1 MKGYK
6 SLVVGKE
13 TVLFQ
18 NLIEKNYFTEKDFA
32 TASSEVINFKNFID
46 PNIEDFNIPDS
57 PGIQYNLGFSIGEI
71 ISKLQLHS
79 MKEVASIYENEYNRK
94 APLAVSTSWVYYQN
108 KASKNTFWHTHLDS
122 TISTP
127 STHSGKQKVTKLPNY
142 RTLVIYLQLPE
153 DVEESGRIWFSP
165 NKKKSLTRLNN
176 KISKTDVNFTPKVGD
191 VVIFPG
197 SMPHFPEIHKGDKT
211 RIVLGANLF
220 LEKPKSLI

>member
-46 PNIEDFNIPDS
+46 PNIEDFNLPDS

-94 APLAVSTSWVYYQN
+94 APLAVSSSWVYYQN
-108 KASKNTFWHTHLDS
+108 KASKNTF
-122 TISTP
+122 
-127 STHSGKQKVTKLPNY
+127 
-142 RTLVIYLQLPE
+142 
-153 DVEESGRIWFSP
+153 
-165 NKKKSLTRLNN
+165 
-176 KISKTDVNFTPKVGD
+176 
-191 VVIFPG
+191 
-197 SMPHFPEIHKGDKT
+197 
-211 RIVLGANLF
+211 
-220 LEKPKSLI
+220 